1 MQQEQILNGRYR
13 LGQTIGEGG
22 MAVVYLARDLL
33 LNREVAVKVLRDQ
46 YASDSTFLE
55 RFRREGQIAAGMT
68 HPNIVSVYDVGNDQD
83 LHYIVMEHIRGP
95 NLKELIYQQG
105 PFSVDGAVFIIGQVA
120 SALDYAHQRGLVHRD
135 IKPQNILVDRDGNAK
150 VVDFGIAK
158 GMRDPGLTE
167 TGTGMGTVHY
177 VSPEQARGLE
187 IGPASDLYSTGVVL
201 YEMLTKTLP
210 FNGESAVAI
219 AMQHV
224 SDDPE
229 PPSKRNSAIPP
240 QIDSI
245 ILRTL
250 AKDPAERFPSGAALE
265 TALRFWRNP
274 LPTRQ
279 LPKAQGTGPRP
290 VRATTG
296 RTENDRRRPQRAT
309 RAGRGGGRPP
319 ARPQPAAPNELGCAT
334 WFVGV
339 LLLTVIVG
347 VVLALLQWGPEL
359 FESGGARNEPTQ
371 AEATATATV
380 AESAIVTATG
390 EPTAT
395 SVPTETATAPT
406 ETSAEPTATEAPTS
420 GEVPE
425 LRNLRVSEARS
436 AVAGRWNLDQFEEFH
451 PTVEAGLI
459 IRQDPAPGT
468 ELSFENTVSIWVSRG
483 PAIVQIPDINDL
495 PEEEAV
501 EALEDAEFVV
511 EIEEEPSQTIAEG
524 RAVRTDPEVEAE
536 LGATITLYISLGDVV
551 QIPDLFGVDLFDA
564 SDTLTEAGL
573 VVGNVIPRSCDLLQ
587 RLNPDFE
594 CDDVEPNEV
603 VSISSGSDPLDWG
616 DIVARGTEV
625 HLVYLQQISTP

>member
-13 LGQTIGEGG
+13 LAQTVGEGG

-68 HPNIVSVYDVGNDQD
+68 HPNIVSVYDVGNDQA

-167 TGTGMGTVHY
+167 TGAGMGTVHY

-187 IGPASDLYSTGVVL
+187 IGPASDLYSTGIVL

-210 FNGESAVAI
+210 FEGDSAVSI

-224 SDDPE
+224 SDEPE
-229 PPSKRNSAIPP
+229 PPSVRNPDIPP
-240 QIDSI
+240 QIDRI

-274 LPTRQ
+274 LPALQT
-279 LPKAQGTGPRP
+279 PPAQRAAARP

-296 RTENDRRRPQRAT
+296 RTESERRRPPGKPRPGAS
-309 RAGRGGGRPP
+309 GGRPP
-319 ARPQPAAPNELGCAT
+319 ARPPAAATNELGCAT
-334 WFVGV
+334 WFVGI

-359 FESGGARNEPTQ
+359 FESGGGRSNPSPTAATTATEPDQ
-371 AEATATATV
+371 AVATATTEPV
-380 AESAIVTATG
+380 A
-390 EPTAT
+390 
-395 SVPTETATAPT
+395 
-406 ETSAEPTATEAPTS
+406 PTATEPVPTAVAVEPTETETPSS
-420 GEVPE
+420 GLVPE

-436 AVAGRWNLDQFEEFH
+436 AVAGRWTLDQFEEFSA
-451 PTVEAGLI
+451 TVPAGLI
-459 IRQDPAPGT
+459 IRQDPAPDT
-468 ELSFENTVSIWVSRG
+468 ELPFESIVTIWVSQG
-483 PAIVQIPDINDL
+483 PAIVQIPAIQDL
-495 PEEEAV
+495 GEDEAV
-501 EALEDAEFVV
+501 EALEDAEFIVV
-511 EIEEEPSQTIAEG
+511 IETEPSQTIQEG
-524 RAVRTDPEVEAE
+524 RAIRTEPETEAE
-536 LGATITLYISLGDVV
+536 LGETVTLFISLGDVV
-551 QIPDLFGVDLFDA
+551 EIPDLFGVDVFEA
-564 SDTLTEAGL
+564 RDTLVEAGL
-573 VVGNVIPRSCDLLQ
+573 TVRNVIPRSCELLQ
-587 RLNPDFE
+587 RLNPSFE
-594 CDDVEPNEV
+594 CDDVEPNQV
-603 VSISSGSDPLDWG
+603 VSISSGSQALDWG
-616 DIVARGTEV
+616 DIVERGTEV
-625 HLVYLQQISTP
+625 DLVYLQQIATP

>member
-1 MQQEQILNGRYR
+1 MQQESILNGRYR
-13 LGQTIGEGG
+13 LGQTVGEGG

-46 YASDSTFLE
+46 YASDATFLE

-105 PFSVDGAVFIIGQVA
+105 PFSVDGAVFIISQVA

-210 FNGESAVAI
+210 FDGDSAVSI

-224 SDDPE
+224 SDKPE
-229 PPSKRNSAIPP
+229 PPSRRNPAIPP
-240 QIDSI
+240 QIDKI

-250 AKDPAERFPSGAALE
+250 SKDPAERFPSGAALE

-274 LPTRQ
+274 PPVRQPTARTR
-279 LPKAQGTGPRP
+279 AANRP
-290 VRATTG
+290 VRASTG
-296 RTENDRRRPQRAT
+296 RSDTDRRRAARPPRPPSA
-309 RAGRGGGRPP
+309 AGRPP
-319 ARPQPAAPNELGCAT
+319 ARRQPQASNELGCAT

-347 VVLALLQWGPEL
+347 VVLALLQWGPGL
-359 FESGGARNEPTQ
+359 FESGGARTEPTQ
-371 AEATATATV
+371 VEATATESEIAEATATTEP
-380 AESAIVTATG
+380 AETAA
-390 EPTAT
+390 PTAT
-395 SVPTETATAPT
+395 NAGPTEAP
-406 ETSAEPTATEAPTS
+406 AEPTATMAPTS
-420 GEVPE
+420 AQVPE

-436 AVAGRWNLDQFEEFH
+436 AVAGRWTLDQQEEFSSETE
-451 PTVEAGLI
+451 PGII
-459 IRQDPAPGT
+459 IRQEPAPEI
-468 ELSFENTVSIWVSRG
+468 ELTFDEVVTIWVSKG
-483 PAIVQIPDINDL
+483 PAIIQIPSVLDL
-495 PEEEAV
+495 PEDDAV
-501 EALEDAEFVV
+501 EALEEAGFEVSV
-511 EIEEEPSQTIAEG
+511 EEEPSESVEAGLAI
-524 RAVRTDPEVEAE
+524 RTDPEVEAE
-536 LGATITLYISLGDVV
+536 LGDTVTLYISLGDVV
-551 QIPDLFGVDLFDA
+551 EIPDLFGVDVFDA
-564 SDTLTEAGL
+564 RDTLVEAGL
-573 VVGNVIPRSCDLLQ
+573 TVRNVIPRTCDLLQ
-587 RLNPDFE
+587 RLNPTFE
-594 CDDVEPNEV
+594 CDDVEPNSV
-603 VSISSGSDPLDWG
+603 VSISSGSEPLDWG
-616 DIVARGTEV
+616 AIVERGTEV
-625 HLVYLQQISTP
+625 DLVYLQEVSTP